1 MAKNFLF
8 MENIHMK
15 TIYKY
20 HLVHRMTASGLEQQ
34 RKKILINVW
43 HDPLKNVSH
52 CLAPFNLHISL
63 SVRSGGLR
71 LTLAGWWATHI
82 SATVHF
88 YMATPLCSMRYG
100 TKMCECEC
108 VTAFDLWTAP
118 ANTQLPDVM
127 VYQILT
133 LTLNWGLLSLYCE
146 FF

>member
-1 MAKNFLF
+1 MAKKLPVYGKY
-8 MENIHMK
+8 IHK

-20 HLVHRMTASGLEQQ
+20 PFVHGLTASRLELQG
-34 RKKILINVW
+34 KNSNKCMTW
-43 HDPLKNVSH
+43 PLEKTFHTVSH
-52 CLAPFNLHISL
+52 RLTYTSL

-108 VTAFDLWTAP
+108 VTAFDLGTAP
-118 ANTQLPDVM
+118 ANTQLPDVV

-133 LTLNWGLLSLYCE
+133 LTLNWGLLCLYCE